1 MSLVLTPL
9 SASFGIEATGIDLS
23 GAVPADDAEALLAA
37 LRDHL
42 VLVVRG
48 QRFST
53 AQYVEAMRLFGTP
66 MRQHLTKL
74 LDPDHPEIAIL
85 DSRIANT
92 RRDDGKIMPIGSRDW
107 HTDHT
112 NHPLPPKMTAL
123 YAVKLPS
130 TGGDTGF
137 ANMQAAFQRLNADEQ
152 ASLSKLRTVNGIE
165 QDTGYVDEAT
175 RREFTAAPQTHPFI
189 RTHPETGRKAIYV
202 HPGKLAR
209 FEDWE
214 PAESKAFV
222 NALLERVL
230 VGDIT
235 YRHKW
240 RVGDL
245 VIWDNR
251 ALLHVAHT
259 DYDPAEGRIMHR
271 MCLEGDAPF

>member
-1 MSLVLTPL
+1 MSLALTPL
-9 SASFGIEATGIDLS
+9 PASFGIEATGIDLS
-23 GAVPADDAEALLAA
+23 GAVPAADAIALSAA

-48 QRFST
+48 QCLST

-74 LDPDHPEIAIL
+74 LDPDHPEIAVL

-112 NHPLPPKMTAL
+112 NHPRPPKMTVL
-123 YAVKLPS
+123 YAVKLPAQ
-130 TGGDTGF
+130 GGDTGF
-137 ANMQAAFQRLNADEQ
+137 ANMQAAYAALDAAAQ
-152 ASLSKLRTVNGIE
+152 AELDALKTVNSIE
-165 QDTGYVDEAT
+165 QDVGYVDDKA
-175 RREFTAAPQTHPFI
+175 RQEFGAPQVHPFI

-209 FEDWE
+209 FEGWDPE
-214 PAESKAFV
+214 ASRTFV
-222 NALLERVL
+222 NDLLVRVL
-230 VGDIT
+230 TPEVT

-240 RVGDL
+240 RPGDL

-259 DYDPAEGRIMHR
+259 DYDPAEGRILHR
-271 MCLEGDAPF
+271 LCLEGDVPF